1 MLLSLIMLAQVSAQP
16 LAATPPPLD
25 PNKVICRTIDRTG
38 SRLARD
44 RICMTRAQWDER
56 TRNDRR
62 ETEQMQANMG
72 RCLTSATGKD
82 CGG

>member
-16 LAATPPPLD
+16 PAASPSSID
-25 PNKVICRTIDRTG
+25 PNKIICRTIDRTG
-38 SRLARD
+38 SRLAKD

-56 TRNDRR
+56 TRNDQR
-62 ETEQMQANMG
+62 ETQQMQANMG

>member
-1 MLLSLIMLAQVSAQP
+1 MLLSLIMLAQVSTQQP
-16 LAATPPPLD
+16 PANPPSRD
-25 PNKVICRTIDRTG
+25 PNKVICKNIDRTG
-38 SRLARD
+38 SRLASD

-56 TRNDRR
+56 TRNDQR
-62 ETEQMQANMG
+62 ETQQMQANMG